1 MVKGGDIMTVE
12 EAKKMISQEN
22 IDRLKNVVA
31 PRPEVNI
38 SNKANADI
46 IMAALCTAVTNGKI
60 KEAALNESIIKLLNS
75 STSTL
80 SAVKVG
86 KILSILRQTQPNMT
100 CVITLKTSDAKE
112 DVKEWVFTGPE
123 VYFNRIFEFVVR
135 EFEITPALIRSR
147 LGEMFKMTIVNNV
160 AQLLGKYE
168 TLKTDEERKAVPIS
182 ISTITRLVNMSHH
195 LLFAEFVERD
205 D

>member
-1 MVKGGDIMTVE
+1 MTVE
-12 EAKKMISQEN
+12 EAKKMISQEY
-22 IDRLKNVVA
+22 IDRLKYVVA

-100 CVITLKTSDAKE
+100 CVITLKTSDARE
-112 DVKEWVFTGPE
+112 NVKEWVFTGPE

-160 AQLLGKYE
+160 AQLLGNYE

>member
-1 MVKGGDIMTVE
+1 MTVE

-100 CVITLKTSDAKE
+100 CVITLKTSDARE
-112 DVKEWVFTGPE
+112 NVKEWVFTGPE
-123 VYFNRIFEFVVR
+123 VYFNKIFEFVVR

>member
-1 MVKGGDIMTVE
+1 MTVE
-12 EAKKMISQEN
+12 EAKQMISKEN
-22 IDRLKNVVA
+22 VDRLKNVVA

-38 SNKANADI
+38 SSKANADI
-46 IMAALCTAVTNGKI
+46 IMSALCTAVTNGNI

-86 KILSILRQTQPNMT
+86 KILSILRETQPNMT
-100 CVITLKTSDAKE
+100 CVITLKTGDSKDII
-112 DVKEWVFTGPE
+112 KEWVFTGPE

-135 EFEITPALIRSR
+135 EFDITPAIIRSR

-168 TLKTDEERKAVPIS
+168 TLKTEEERKAVAIS

-195 LLFAEFVERD
+195 LLFAEFVERND
-205 D
+205 

>member
-1 MVKGGDIMTVE
+1 MTVE
-12 EAKKMISQEN
+12 EAKQMISQDN
-22 IDRLKNVVA
+22 VDRLKNVVA
-31 PRPEVNI
+31 PKPEVNI
-38 SNKANADI
+38 SSKANADI
-46 IMAALCTAVTNGKI
+46 IMAALCTAVLNGSI
-60 KEAALNESIIKLLNS
+60 KEAALDDTIIKLLNS

-86 KILSILRQTQPNMT
+86 KILSILRETQPNMC
-100 CVITLKTSDAKE
+100 CVITLKTNDSR
-112 DVKEWVFTGPE
+112 DVIKEWVFTGPQ

-135 EFEITPALIRSR
+135 EFEITPAIIRSK

-168 TLKTDEERKAVPIS
+168 TLKTDEERKAIPIS

-195 LLFAEFVERD
+195 LLIAEFVERD

>member
-1 MVKGGDIMTVE
+1 MTVE
-12 EAKKMISQEN
+12 EAKQMISQDN
-22 IDRLKNVVA
+22 VDRLKNVVA
-31 PRPEVNI
+31 PKPEVNI
-38 SNKANADI
+38 SSKANADI
-46 IMAALCTAVTNGKI
+46 IMAALCTAVLNGSI
-60 KEAALNESIIKLLNS
+60 KEAALDDTIIKLLNS

-86 KILSILRQTQPNMT
+86 KILSILRETQPNMC
-100 CVITLKTSDAKE
+100 CVITLKTNDSRN
-112 DVKEWVFTGPE
+112 VIKEWVFTGPQ

-135 EFEITPALIRSR
+135 EFEITPAIIRSK

-168 TLKTDEERKAVPIS
+168 TLKTDEERKAIPIS

-195 LLFAEFVERD
+195 LLIAEFVERD